1 MITERTVVQ
10 NLLENCQA
18 GQIEKFTVDEVRNF
32 KNMLITLKIY
42 TERFI
47 DYRKSVLH

>member
-18 GQIEKFTVDEVRNF
+18 GQIEKFTVDEVRSFSN
-32 KNMLITLKIY
+32 IALKIH